1 MRLPIAAFPSSSSS
15 SYFSNLDIEA
25 QLTCIVCVRDALF
38 VLLQSKVRKKK
49 KRNKKGGGGDDGAR
63 GLKNPTIYT
72 YKKL

>member
-15 SYFSNLDIEA
+15 SFSNLDIEA

-49 KRNKKGGGGDDGAR
+49 NKIRKAAATTTVR
-63 GLKNPTIYT
+63 AV
-72 YKKL
+72 